1 MLSADEVIRIVDGK
15 LQVKTILPGL
25 KVEYSTD
32 SGLTWSDVTEKT
44 KVDGAVLLRSRPRG
58 KRQFSRTVRFEAPD
72 HPKKR

>member
-1 MLSADEVIRIVDGK
+1 MLIVSVYGFFCRIVDGK

-44 KVDGAVLLRSRPRG
+44 KVDGAVLLRSRYVHVNCRSNI
-58 KRQFSRTVRFEAPD
+58 QL
-72 HPKKR
+72 

>member
-1 MLSADEVIRIVDGK
+1 MLIVSIYGFFCRIVDGK

-44 KVDGAVLLRSRPRG
+44 KVDGAVLLRSRYVHVNCRSNI
-58 KRQFSRTVRFEAPD
+58 QL
-72 HPKKR
+72 